1 MPPRLNE
8 LHPSLV
14 HFPIALL
21 PVAIG
26 ADLLARV
33 TGSRRLADTGRALMP
48 IAAASAAISAAAG
61 LVAAVEANAQGKAGD
76 LLVTHRNLN
85 LSLTAITGLMAAWR
99 WREEEAGPGYLALGL
114 AGLGALSYSAY
125 LGGKMVYEHGVG
137 VKPADGLQD
146 GDSPAIAPG
155 HFTEAAKRA
164 RTTSRRASR
173 PSSRTSRPAG
183 SCRRSGRT
191 SRTPRGS
198 RPPGGRWG
206 ARPAGRP
213 AARRTARRT
222 TRAPRRPPDGAGA
235 PESIP

>member
-61 LVAAVEANAQGKAGD
+61 LVAAVEVNAQGKAGD

-164 RTTSRRASR
+164 AHDLQASIPPIVEDLKAGRIVPSIGQDIENPEGFAPTGR
-173 PSSRTSRPAG
+173 PVG
-183 SCRRSGRT
+183 SAA
-191 SRTPRGS
+191 RGS
-198 RPPGGRWG
+198 TGGATNG
-206 ARPAGRP
+206 AAYDAGAAPA
-213 AARRTARRT
+213 
-222 TRAPRRPPDGAGA
+222 PDGAGA